1 MGASYLPHGAP
12 HANVSGRARHWAV
25 AIRRA
30 RPYKHG
36 VARPDLAA
44 LALAAVVVVLAARD
58 TLTQVPT
65 VWAAWNVMA
74 WELAHILPRDAAPTA
89 IATVRGTVRDAAG
102 RPIERA
108 IVIVPLPD
116 GTTVEGRTRADGT
129 VAVANLPVGRR
140 PVWVGAPGMAPVV
153 VEVDVADPSSRVGP
167 AIEVT
172 LVPVVAS
179 PGVDPTDARARARG
193 QVIEGEAVPLACEA
207 PVAATALRSEVVATR
222 AGIGPGQA
230 FRYRPDDGGARWPT
244 ILVVYPG
251 PAASWE
257 CASIP
262 LAAAGFEVVAYG
274 PPYGFDVEGEVGHL
288 RTLMATLDGRPA
300 VLAGSYSAI
309 HALRLVQDAPPGAIR
324 AVALMGPPVDLF
336 DLRRR
341 LEMEGWV
348 PPFGLDRALVA
359 LGRPD
364 REVARHAR
372 YSARLHVAA
381 SHPPTLVIHSR
392 SDEVVPVAQGE
403 AYLRA
408 LAEAGVEAE
417 GMILDGGGHYLL
429 STGGE
434 AGAILDRTVA
444 FLSGHQ

>member
-1 MGASYLPHGAP
+1 
-12 HANVSGRARHWAV
+12 VTRAL

-30 RPYKHG
+30 YPYKHG
-36 VARPDLAA
+36 VARPITVVGAVA
-44 LALAAVVVVLAARD
+44 LIVILLAARD
-58 TLTQVPT
+58 TFTRVPT

-74 WELAHILPRDAAPTA
+74 WEVARTLPRDAMPTA
-89 IATVRGTVRDAAG
+89 AVTVRGTVRGLDA
-102 RPIERA
+102 RPIVGA
-108 IVIVPLPD
+108 TAIVPLPD
-116 GTTVEGRTRADGT
+116 GTTVEGRTRDGGDWE
-129 VAVANLPVGRR
+129 VRGVPVGRR
-140 PVWVGAPGMAPVV
+140 PIWVGAPGMASVV
-153 VEVDVADPSSRVGP
+153 VQIDIADGSSGLGLSVDVTLAPAPPAVTTSDQEWVRQVVSDGP
-167 AIEVT
+167 AVALTCER
-172 LVPVVAS
+172 PVVAS
-179 PGVDPTDARARARG
+179 AMR
-193 QVIEGEAVPLACEA
+193 L
-207 PVAATALRSEVVATR
+207 EVVAPR
-222 AGIGPGQA
+222 AGIGRGQA
-230 FRYRPDDGGARWPT
+230 FRYWPIDGYRPDGGGTAWPA
-244 ILVVYPG
+244 IVVVYPG

-274 PPYGFDVEGEVGHL
+274 PPYGFDIEGEVARL
-288 RTLMATLDGRPA
+288 RILMATLGGRPA

-309 HALRLVQDAPPGAIR
+309 HALRLVQDAPLGAIR

-341 LEMEGWV
+341 LEREGWV

-381 SHPPTLVIHSR
+381 LHPPTLVIHSQ

-403 AYLRA
+403 AYLQA

-434 AGAILDRTVA
+434 AEAIRDRTVA
-444 FLSGHQ
+444 FLSRHP

>member
-1 MGASYLPHGAP
+1 M
-12 HANVSGRARHWAV
+12 SGRGPRWLL
-25 AIRRA
+25 AIRRVC
-30 RPYKHG
+30 PYKQA
-36 VARPDLAA
+36 VARPDIAA

-58 TLTQVPT
+58 SFTRVPA
-65 VWAAWNVMA
+65 VWAAWNVTV
-74 WELAHILPRDAAPTA
+74 WELAQVLPRDAAPTA
-89 IATVRGTVRDAAG
+89 TATVRGTVRDPSG
-102 RPIERA
+102 MPIEGA
-108 IVIVPLPD
+108 TVIVPLPN
-116 GTTVEGRTRADGT
+116 GTTYEGRTRADGAWE
-129 VAVANLPVGRR
+129 VSGVPVGRR
-140 PVWVGAPGMAPVV
+140 PIWVGAPGMAPVV
-153 VEVDVADPSSRVGP
+153 VEVEIADRSVRVGP
-167 AIEVT
+167 AVTVT
-172 LVPVVAS
+172 LVSVAAS
-179 PGVDPTDARARARG
+179 PSADPADVQARVRG
-193 QVIEGEAVPLACEA
+193 PVSEGDGVPLTCEA
-207 PVAATALRSEVVATR
+207 PVAATALRSEVVATG

-274 PPYGFDVEGEVGHL
+274 PPYGFDIEGEVARL
-288 RTLMATLDGRPA
+288 RVLMATLAGRPA

-309 HALRLVQDAPPGAIR
+309 HALRLVQDAAPGTIR

-341 LEMEGWV
+341 LETEGWV

-372 YSARLHVAA
+372 YSARLHVAKW
-381 SHPPTLVIHSR
+381 HPPTLVIHSR

-434 AGAILDRTVA
+434 AGRILDRTVM
-444 FLSGHQ
+444 FLSRHR